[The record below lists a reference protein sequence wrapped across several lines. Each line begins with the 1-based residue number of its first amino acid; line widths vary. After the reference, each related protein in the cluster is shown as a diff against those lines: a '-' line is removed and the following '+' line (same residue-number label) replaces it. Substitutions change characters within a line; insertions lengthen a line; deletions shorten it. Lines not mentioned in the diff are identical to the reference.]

1 VSEIVQK
8 AIITASTWIVIAV
21 LSFGCGALYVS
32 KRHAKADADNN
43 LKLVEKQKTQSE
55 AADKI
60 VTQYVDRIVT
70 KEVRVYVPSKD
81 NTCRV
86 LDGNFR
92 LFYDSAITGLPYTAG
107 DPNAAPSSIDSV
119 AASIAANFDSCAKN
133 SDQLKSLQDWA
144 ITVSKP

>member
-1 VSEIVQK
+1 VNELLIKAFAVAAIVGGAFAAGWGFCSAHNSHVLLAQAGEIAKKEAVTAVSV
-8 AIITASTWIVIAV
+8 
-21 LSFGCGALYVS
+21 
-32 KRHAKADADNN
+32 
-43 LKLVEKQKTQSE
+43 
-55 AADKI
+55 DKI

-70 KEVRVYVPSKD
+70 KEVKVYVPSKD

-107 DPNAAPSSIDSV
+107 DPDAAPSSIDSV

-133 SDQLKSLQDWA
+133 SDQLKALQDWA
-144 ITVSKP
+144 RTVSQP